1 MKPMTASAMR
11 PVVLALCVLA
21 GLAPLAARAAAPE
34 DLQLP
39 ANARVG
45 VVSVLDP
52 EVTHFHAARQ
62 LQASFLKTYTVA
74 WSTEAMLTDALRARL
89 TQLGVTGVPVRASE
103 ALMRA
108 REACFL
114 NANLAKGLSKECAA
128 PYAQLALQER
138 LDALIVLGPGLNDGT
153 HAGGTRRKDLPE
165 YLRGWCLVTGEEG
178 AVSPTLLNLTELLL
192 IGVPPSGPALAAREW
207 GGSASGKWVGFAAP
221 SDLKA
226 LPATQLEQLR
236 PLYQGMLEGQGG
248 SLLNHL
254 HVAR

>member
-1 MKPMTASAMR
+1 MTASAMR

-108 REACFL
+108 REECFL

-165 YLRGWCLVTGEEG
+165 YLRGWSAVTGEGEAY
-178 AVSPTLLNLTELLL
+178 AVPTLLNLTELLL
-192 IGVPPSGPALAAREW
+192 IGVTPKGAVLAAREW
-207 GGSASGKWVGFAAP
+207 GGARTQAWTGYNAP
-221 SDLKA
+221 ADAKTLDAK
-226 LPATQLEQLR
+226 QLEQLQ
-236 PLYQGMLEGQGG
+236 PLFD
-248 SLLNHL
+248 LLL
-254 HVAR
+254 KDQAARLLTHVAAP